1 MRRALIAA
9 LVAGFVSC
17 IAVTAAQQVAVV
29 PLILKAEEFE
39 EAAAKKAAPAAP
51 AQAAPAAQAP
61 AGHHHDEEEGWKPED
76 GIERVA
82 YTALANLGFGVGFAL
97 LLVAAFTASGRQVDW
112 KRGLAWGAGGFA
124 VFALAPALGL
134 PPELPG
140 SAAADLLARQAWWL
154 GTAVATA
161 TGLALVV
168 FGKGWPLKALGVV
181 ALVVPHV
188 IGAPHPPL
196 DHAGG
201 HDHGGVPADIV
212 TGFIVLSLVVTAF
225 FWAVL
230 GAVSGAVYAR
240 IR

>member
-17 IAVTAAQQVAVV
+17 IAVTAAQQVIVV

-39 EAAAKKAAPAAP
+39 EAAAKKPAPAP
-51 AQAAPAAQAP
+51 AQAVQPQAAHQ
-61 AGHHHDEEEGWKPED
+61 HDEEGWKPGD
-76 GIERVA
+76 GVERVA

-97 LLVAAFTASGRQVDW
+97 LLVAAFTASGRAVDW
-112 KRGLAWGAGGFA
+112 KRGLAWGAAGFTA
-124 VFALAPALGL
+124 FALAPALGL

-140 SAAADLLARQAWWL
+140 MASAELLPRQAWWL

-161 TGLALVV
+161 AGLALIV

-188 IGAPHPPL
+188 VGAPHPPL

-201 HDHGGVPADIV
+201 HDAGGVPADIV
-212 TGFIVLSLVVTAF
+212 TGFIVLSLVVTAL
-225 FWAVL
+225 FWMVL
-230 GAVSGAVYAR
+230 GAVSGAVYSR
-240 IR
+240 VR

>member
-17 IAVTAAQQVAVV
+17 IAVTAAQQAVVV

-39 EAAAKKAAPAAP
+39 EAAAAKAPP
-51 AQAAPAAQAP
+51 AQHQHEAGQPAHQ
-61 AGHHHDEEEGWKPED
+61 HDEEGWKPGD
-76 GIERVA
+76 GIERIA

-97 LLVAAFTASGRQVDW
+97 LLVAGFTASGREVDW
-112 KRGLAWGAGGFA
+112 KRGLAWGAAGFA

-140 SAAADLLARQAWWL
+140 MAAAGLLPRQTWWL

-161 TGLALVV
+161 TGLALIV
-168 FGKGWPLKALGVV
+168 FGKGWPWKVLGVA

-188 IGAPHPPL
+188 IGAPHLP
-196 DHAGG
+196 GG
-201 HDHGGVPADIV
+201 HDTGGIPADIV
-212 TGFIVLSLVVTAF
+212 TGFIVLSLMVTAL

-230 GAVSGAVYAR
+230 GAVSGAVYSR
-240 IR
+240 VR